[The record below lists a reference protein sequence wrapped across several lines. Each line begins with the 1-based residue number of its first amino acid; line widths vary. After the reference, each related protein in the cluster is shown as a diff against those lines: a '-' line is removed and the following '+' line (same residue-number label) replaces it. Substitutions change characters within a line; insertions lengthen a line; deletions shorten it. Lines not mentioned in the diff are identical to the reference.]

1 MAMIAR
7 KAVPPEI
14 FGAYRPTPQTSLLLG
29 TRSFNSDRVLRPY
42 FSRIVTRTMAHPYP
56 EIIYGTAA
64 IASFPLDDLH
74 EAVTCLQNHNI
85 TSLDTARVYVDVY
98 YLHGPDP
105 TTPIEE
111 TLSAIRELYTL
122 GKFRRFGI
130 SNFRPSDVQRIYN
143 IQAEAQSVLP
153 TVYQG
158 CYNALARHAETDLFP
173 LLRDHGINFYA
184 YSPIA
189 GGFLAKRSSQLHEHN
204 PEDVEG
210 EKAVEGRFGAKN
222 MHGEMY
228 RALYCKPAMLDA
240 LDEWNTIAKDAGIG
254 GSALAYRWVRFH
266 SSLGRG
272 DAVVIGAR
280 SVGQLRET
288 LEVMDAGP
296 LDEEVAERVE
306 GLWEGVRGVAPRDN
320 WDGFL
325 KRKVVR

>member
-1 MAMIAR
+1 M
-7 KAVPPEI
+7 EI
-14 FGAYRPTPQTSLLLG
+14 VCILLSLVWLVNLLMSRISGGCVLPSRPRPHY
-29 TRSFNSDRVLRPY
+29 SDRGNPL
-42 FSRIVTRTMAHPYP
+42 SNQRTLYLGQIPP
-56 EIIYGTAA
+56 RKSSQIITPVSLYHL
-64 IASFPLDDLH
+64 PH
-74 EAVTCLQNHNI
+74 EADI
-85 TSLDTARVYVDVY
+85 
-98 YLHGPDP
+98 
-105 TTPIEE
+105 I
-111 TLSAIRELYTL
+111 
-122 GKFRRFGI
+122 KFGI